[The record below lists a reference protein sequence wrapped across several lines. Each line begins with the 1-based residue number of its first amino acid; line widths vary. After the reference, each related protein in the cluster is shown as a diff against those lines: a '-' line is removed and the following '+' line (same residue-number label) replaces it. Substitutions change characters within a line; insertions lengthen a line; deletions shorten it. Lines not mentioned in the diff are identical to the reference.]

1 MLRALAVRPNRG
13 SASARKAEA
22 KLQVASDPSLLT
34 QPEHPPDLVVP
45 GRVISL
51 SPRELFWR
59 EFRKDRLALAGMV
72 FIVVMILLAIG
83 APLASRLLVHHG
95 PNQIFISQ
103 TLDEFGLPKGP
114 NRAFWFGA
122 DDAGRDLFVRVL
134 YGARTSLIVAFFA
147 TGISLFIG
155 VIVGLIAGFY
165 RGRVDTALS
174 RFTDIVMSLPV
185 LLLALGLVAGC
196 GLSANGCLGGAIKP
210 GLLLVSYVI
219 GLFNWPYISRL
230 VRGEVLRLREKE
242 FVESARAAGASNFRI
257 MTREIFPNVVAPLLV
272 FTTLIIPN
280 NILFEAALSFLG
292 IGVPPTTPSWGKML
306 SDAGSIF
313 TVAWWMMV
321 FPGLFLFATTLAFN
335 LVGDGLRDALDPR
348 TRSRRMT

>member
-1 MLRALAVRPNRG
+1 V
-13 SASARKAEA
+13 
-22 KLQVASDPSLLT
+22 QVASDPT
-34 QPEHPPDLVVP
+34 LVTRHEEPV
-45 GRVISL
+45 GLAESFRVVSL

-59 EFRKDRLALAGMV
+59 EFRRDWLALIGIV
-72 FIVVMILLAIG
+72 FIVLMIVVALA
-83 APLASRLLVHHG
+83 APLASRYLVHHG
-95 PNQIFISQ
+95 PNQIFINQ
-103 TLDEFGLPKGP
+103 TLDEFGLPRGP
-114 NRAFWFGA
+114 NKAYWFGA
-122 DDAGRDLFVRVL
+122 DDGGRDLFVRVL
-134 YGARTSLIVAFFA
+134 YGARTSLVVAFFA
-147 TGISLFIG
+147 TGISVVIG
-155 VIVGLIAGFY
+155 LTVGLMAGFY
-165 RGRVDTALS
+165 GGRVDTVLS

-196 GLSANGCLGGAIKP
+196 GLNARGCLGGAVKP

-230 VRGEVLRLREKE
+230 VRGEVLRLRGKE
-242 FVESARAAGASNFRI
+242 FVEASKAAGASNLRI
-257 MTREIFPNVVAPLLV
+257 MTREILPNVFAPVLV